1 MRTHIVLPDEVVEA
15 VDELVG
21 KRRRSAFI
29 TEAVRERVRREGLL
43 RVLKES
49 AGILKAED
57 HPEWATSRKV
67 AAWVRKIRRQS
78 ERRQKKLYGRLPPR

>member
-29 TEAVRERVRREGLL
+29 AEAVRERVRREGLL

-49 AGILKAED
+49 AGILKEED
-57 HPEWATSRKV
+57 YPHWATPAKV
-67 AAWVRKIRRQS
+67 ARWVRDMRRQS
-78 ERRQKKLYGRLPPR
+78 ERTHRRRGKLSV